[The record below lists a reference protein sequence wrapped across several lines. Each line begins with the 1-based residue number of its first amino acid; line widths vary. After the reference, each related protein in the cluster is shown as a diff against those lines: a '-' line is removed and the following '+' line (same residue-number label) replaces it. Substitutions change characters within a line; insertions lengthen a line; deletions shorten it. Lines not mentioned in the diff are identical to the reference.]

1 MTLKA
6 RSAAVLLLL
15 AFVPGC
21 TKQRPTLLFQDLQSY
36 ATVAAVEANLKVVP
50 LRNGWRED
58 VDRKQAGGG
67 RAAYEFITLV
77 GPYQS
82 YSVDGELTLT
92 FYNDR
97 LMSTSFKASC
107 DNYITALKSHG
118 VEMPPHVGAEMK
130 YDRRTKFR
138 YDEQQDNCRFL
149 WVDPVLE
156 KEWADFSQQHG

>member
-6 RSAAVLLLL
+6 RCVALLLL
-15 AFVPGC
+15 ACVLGC
-21 TKQRPTLLFQDLQSY
+21 SRPKPTLLFEDLQSY
-36 ATVAAVEANLKVVP
+36 STVAGVEAHLKVIP
-50 LRNGWRED
+50 LRNGWVED

-67 RAAYEFITLV
+67 KPAYEFITLV

-118 VEMPPHVGAEMK
+118 IEMPPHVGAELK
-130 YDRRTKFR
+130 YDRGTKFR
-138 YDEQQDNCRFL
+138 YDEQQTNCRFL

-156 KEWADFSQQHG
+156 KEWLDYTKQH